1 MYKKIIFLGVF
12 QLLAI
17 SQAISATMVDPL
29 LVEIAAIKESD
40 HMGFISTVKAAM
52 NYETLNSENI
62 AEVYKRFQSLWL
74 NSRDAEEILMEG
86 LIKEVRAYM
95 TTHKLWK
102 YIRVVSI
109 AFHGTSAEFLLDEI
123 SYSSADSLTF
133 VHAVKRA
140 MQNHVF
146 CQGNTLKIIDVF
158 KKVQDV
164 WAESDLVM
172 IDDLMN
178 ELRVYIKKY
187 KLQIYIQGV
196 PIRKKS
202 AKILAF

>member
-1 MYKKIIFLGVF
+1 MFLGIF

-17 SQAISATMVDPL
+17 CQAISAAMVDPL

-52 NYETLNSENI
+52 CYETLNSENI

-74 NSRDAEEILMEG
+74 NSRDAEKILMED

-102 YIRVVSI
+102 YISVLSI
-109 AFHGTSAEFLLDEI
+109 HGTPVDALFLLDEI
-123 SYSSADSLTF
+123 SSSSSDSLAF

-140 MQNHVF
+140 LRNHVF
-146 CQGNTLKIIDVF
+146 CRENTLKIIDVF

-164 WAESDLVM
+164 WADSDLVM

-187 KLQIYIQGV
+187 KLQTYIQGV